1 MTTRDSA
8 SLGKSKNTGDSQHH
22 ATTVAARE
30 KKARDTAWW
39 DRRVQMLSVA
49 SFALGCVWIFL
60 FPLVTVTTG
69 EAKPRG
75 TFFDENAMLIHHT
88 STKLT
93 AADVDWAR
101 PAPLSEAYPRV
112 SSWLSLQLA

>member
-1 MTTRDSA
+1 MATRQSA
-8 SLGKSKNTGDSQHH
+8 SLGKSKNTDDSRRH
-22 ATTVAARE
+22 ATTVAAQE
-30 KKARDTAWW
+30 NKAKGTAVW
-39 DRRVQMLSVA
+39 DRRAQMVSVA
-49 SFALGCVWIFL
+49 SFVLGCLWIFL

-101 PAPLSEAYPRV
+101 PAPLSDAYPRV
-112 SSWLSLQLA
+112 SSWLSL

>member
-1 MTTRDSA
+1 MVTCQSA
-8 SLGKSKNTGDSQHH
+8 ALGKSKNTDDSCH
-22 ATTVAARE
+22 ATTVVSQE
-30 KKARDTAWW
+30 NKAKDIAVW

-49 SFALGCVWIFL
+49 SFVLGCLWIFL

-101 PAPLSEAYPRV
+101 PAPLSEAYPGV
-112 SSWLSLQLA
+112 SP

>member
-1 MTTRDSA
+1 MTSRPSG
-8 SLGKSKNTGDSQHH
+8 SPGKSENTDDSHDRA
-22 ATTVAARE
+22 ATFAAKE
-30 KKARDTAWW
+30 KQAKVTAAVW
-39 DRRVQMLSVA
+39 DSRVKVISVA
-49 SFALGCVWIFL
+49 SFALGCLWIFM

-101 PAPLSEAYPRV
+101 PGPLNEAYPRV
-112 SSWLSLQLA
+112 SS